1 MIVADANLVLYL
13 LIPGARTAEAEAVY
27 RRDPAWMV
35 PPLCL
40 SEVRNV
46 VLRYVR
52 AAALSLADAE
62 RVVARAEGLLTIT
75 PIAVNSATVLLLG
88 HQSGCSA
95 YDCEYVA
102 LAEELGVPLVT
113 SDQALR
119 HAFGPSTRTPEEFL
133 GS

>member
-13 LIPGARTAEAEAVY
+13 LAPGTRTAEAEAVY
-27 RRDPAWMV
+27 RKDPTWAV

-52 AAALSLADAE
+52 SGALTLTDAE
-62 RVVARAEGLLTIT
+62 RIVARAETLVTQNHGG
-75 PIAVNSATVLLLG
+75 VNSAAVLLLG

-95 YDCEYVA
+95 YDCEYVVLAKA
-102 LAEELGVPLVT
+102 LDVPLIT
-113 SDQALR
+113 ADRDLR
-119 HAFGPSTRTPEEFL
+119 RAFGSIARTPAEFT
-133 GS
+133 GE